1 MHDVNDMAVF
11 VRVAELGSLSGAGH
25 DLRLSPAVVSNR
37 IAKLEDR
44 LGVRLLNRT
53 TRKVQMT
60 EEGQVYFDHC
70 VHILQQIEEVES
82 TLSEKKQAPKGVL
95 KVTMPTSFGKM
106 HVSPIIPDFME
117 NYPDVEVRLQ
127 LTERMVSLV
136 EEGMDIGIRVGKLD
150 NSSMIARTLA
160 PDTRYICGAPDY
172 LKKHGIPKTPADL
185 ADHNCLL
192 LRFPGSRQFKWTF
205 LENGEAVQYSVAG
218 NMDSNNSEVL
228 LQWALAGQ
236 GLVMKSTWETSEHL
250 QSGALVPVLTDY
262 MPQDLSV
269 SAIYPHSRYLP
280 PKVRVFIDFL
290 AERFGP
296 RPYWDANL
304 SL

>member
-37 IAKLEDR
+37 IAKLEER

-82 TLSEKKQAPKGVL
+82 TLSEKKQAPKGIL

-106 HVSPIIPDFME
+106 HVSTLIPEFME
-117 NYPDVEVRLQ
+117 RYPDVEVRLQ

-160 PDTRYICGAPDY
+160 PDTRYICGSPDY
-172 LKKHGIPKTPADL
+172 LKKHGIPKTPSDL
-185 ADHNCLL
+185 AYHNCLL
-192 LRFPGSRQFKWTF
+192 LRFPGSRQFKWTL
-205 LENGEAVQYSVAG
+205 LENDEPVQYSVAG

-250 QSGALVPVLTDY
+250 KSGALVPVLQDY
-262 MPQDLSV
+262 MPQELSV

-290 AERFGP
+290 AEKFGP
-296 RPYWDANL
+296 RPYWDEGL
-304 SL
+304 DL